1 MLEQSTAHRTCGDVV
16 ANQFLQQLR
25 SGKLFLKPNRCVSQS
40 LAEYQLLRFVP
51 VSEQSVMPDLH
62 KPFGQDMKQ
71 KTSDKFHGR
80 QCHDFFFSAIGIIPP
95 FECNLSIPDI
105 QDSVVGNGHAVGVSS
120 EIMDYSG

>member
-1 MLEQSTAHRTCGDVV
+1 
-16 ANQFLQQLR
+16 
-25 SGKLFLKPNRCVSQS
+25 
-40 LAEYQLLRFVP
+40 
-51 VSEQSVMPDLH
+51 MPDLH

-120 EIMDYSG
+120 ITPDESRNGGLQYATHSLL